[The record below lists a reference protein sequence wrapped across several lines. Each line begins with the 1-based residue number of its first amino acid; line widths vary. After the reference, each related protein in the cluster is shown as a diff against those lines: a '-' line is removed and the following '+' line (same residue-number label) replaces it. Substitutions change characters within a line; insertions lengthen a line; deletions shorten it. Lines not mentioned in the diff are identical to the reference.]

1 MTSLFN
7 LDNLCRDP
15 EDGAYHCPSCNAPF
29 TRRSNLRRHFVIH
42 TRNMPFKCD
51 SCESRFSRSDE
62 LRYHLLS
69 CPEPWQGATT
79 PSFPTIPRFSSNPV
93 FNVMAPLQTDVTP
106 SFLAHNSPPT
116 ISPSSASQDADQAFA
131 DFMSSLSSPASDVID
146 EFRTSY
152 NQFGALGNVLGPTD
166 KNPSSSNRSPISRR
180 PSTNRTRLYPRRTTI
195 QPYYALNR
203 RKKIKDKPIYTR
215 CQVDDMLN
223 AVSSCFAGTM
233 EEVLRRIDANNRNND
248 KAPDPV
254 KNAVVPVEGPNH
266 ELRKILSDTLPR
278 LFNGLQN
285 FLDERTK
292 AGAD

>member
-1 MTSLFN
+1 
-7 LDNLCRDP
+7 
-15 EDGAYHCPSCNAPF
+15 
-29 TRRSNLRRHFVIH
+29 
-42 TRNMPFKCD
+42 
-51 SCESRFSRSDE
+51 
-62 LRYHLLS
+62 
-69 CPEPWQGATT
+69 
-79 PSFPTIPRFSSNPV
+79 
-93 FNVMAPLQTDVTP
+93 MAPLQTDVTP

-166 KNPSSSNRSPISRR
+166 K
-180 PSTNRTRLYPRRTTI
+180 
-195 QPYYALNR
+195 
-203 RKKIKDKPIYTR
+203 
-215 CQVDDMLN
+215 
-223 AVSSCFAGTM
+223 
-233 EEVLRRIDANNRNND
+233 EEVLRRIDANNRNSD